1 MNTLKLLLI
10 AACAALTL
18 SAGCAG
24 DKQVKAKAVEPVCVA
39 DVNKAQAMQAGED
52 VLGKMHFTVEKADA
66 DMGYIRTR
74 PLQGAQFFELWRNDV
89 VGGANWAESNI
100 QNIRRTVE
108 LNITGQQ
115 GQICYSCNV
124 KTQRLSLSDYKD
136 TKHSQ
141 AYDRFESSGIRSTKQ
156 RVDLGSAQQ
165 KTWIDLGQDEKL
177 ATVILQRIEKQIA
190 EQQKRKGL

>member
-24 DKQVKAKAVEPVCVA
+24 DKQVKAVEPVCVA
-39 DVNKAQAMQAGED
+39 DVNKSQAMQAGED
-52 VLGKMHFTVEKADA
+52 VLGKMHFTIEKADA
-66 DMGYIRTR
+66 DTGYIRTR
-74 PLQGAQFFELWRNDV
+74 PLQGAQFFEFWRNDV

-100 QNIRRTVE
+100 QNIRRIVE

-141 AYDRFESSGIRSTKQ
+141 TYDKLESSGIRSSKQ
-156 RVDLGSAQQ
+156 SVDLGSAER

-177 ATVILQRIEKQIA
+177 ATVILQQIEKQIA
-190 EQQKRKGL
+190 RQQKRKGL

>member
-1 MNTLKLLLI
+1 MNTLKLLLT

-24 DKQVKAKAVEPVCVA
+24 DKQVKAVEPVCVV
-39 DVNKAQAMQAGED
+39 DVNKTQAMQAGED
-52 VLGKMHFTVEKADA
+52 VLGKMHFTIEKADA
-66 DMGYIRTR
+66 DTGYIRTR

-89 VGGANWAESNI
+89 VGGDNWAESNI
-100 QNIRRTVE
+100 QNIRRIVE
-108 LNITGQQ
+108 LNIIEQQ

-141 AYDRFESSGIRSTKQ
+141 TDDRFERSGIRSTIQ

-165 KTWIDLGQDEKL
+165 KIWIDLGQDEKL
-177 ATVILQRIEKQIA
+177 AKVILQRIEKQIA
-190 EQQKRKGL
+190 EQQKRKVL